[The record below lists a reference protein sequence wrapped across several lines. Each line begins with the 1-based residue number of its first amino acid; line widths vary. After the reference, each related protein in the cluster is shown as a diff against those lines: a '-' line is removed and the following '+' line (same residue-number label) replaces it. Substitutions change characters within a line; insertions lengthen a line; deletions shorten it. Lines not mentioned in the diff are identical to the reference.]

1 MHALNIK
8 QFKSIAYHLESQVT
22 LERFHDTLKNIMKT
36 FCFDR
41 HIDWGNGVRMLLFA
55 VLETFQESLGFSPC
69 ELFLDTLWEFP

>member
-1 MHALNIK
+1 MLSE
-8 QFKSIAYHLESQVT
+8 FKSNAYHPESQVT

-41 HIDWGNGVRMLLFA
+41 HIDWGNGVRMLMFA